1 MKPILFKRPA
11 GLLPE
16 EELAAELVMK
26 VFPDAGSAAMMLEV
40 LQDFNSNRPRAQQ
53 AVPVRGVPACSGP
66 GQRAKDPAPS
76 LFLGMEIGCF
86 FEDPV
91 LKLTENN

>member
-26 VFPDAGSAAMMLEV
+26 VFPDAASAAMMLEV
-40 LQDFNSNRPRAQQ
+40 LQDFNSNRSGAQQ
-53 AVPVRGVPACSGP
+53 AAPARGEACQSGVRDSVQKILLHPFFKGWKSAAS
-66 GQRAKDPAPS
+66 AKPLS
-76 LFLGMEIGCF
+76 Q
-86 FEDPV
+86 
-91 LKLTENN
+91 N